1 MTKEDKEVLKNCWV
15 MTTDHVLDEENK
27 KLKNV
32 IEKVLEENMTA
43 EEKSRWGYEYFLEN
57 HQYNDDLEFNIDILK
72 FWSEQLKGREN
83 ANYKYAYAIDRIIK
97 EIER

>member
-1 MTKEDKEVLKNCWV
+1 MTIEDKEILKKCWV
-15 MTTDHVLDEENK
+15 MTTDHVLDEENR

-43 EEKSRWGYEYFLEN
+43 EEKSRWNYEYFIE
-57 HQYNDDLEFNIDILK
+57 HKQYNDDLDFNIELLE
-72 FWSEQLKGREN
+72 FWSEQLKGRGN
-83 ANYKYAYAIDRIIK
+83 ANFKYAYAIDRIIR

>member
-15 MTTDHVLDEENK
+15 MTTNHALDEENM

-43 EEKSRWGYEYFLEN
+43 EEKSRWGYEYFLE
-57 HQYNDDLEFNIDILK
+57 HKQYNDDLKFNIDLLK
-72 FWSEQLKGREN
+72 FWSEQLKGRGN